1 MKKSI
6 KQIIHFIAIL
16 SVLFL
21 AACSGGG
28 SETPTEGNQSSDK
41 SGKDTLFLGLV
52 NPPILFNPIN
62 SSDVASTWL
71 EKFMFDSF
79 LEMDGPLNFVPRLA
93 DSFETSDNQ
102 TYTIKINANANWSD
116 GKPVTAEDVAFSFN
130 LVANPKVET
139 AVGGYIST
147 LDGLDS
153 SGKLP
158 EGVTEIPSVKVID
171 EKTIEFKTNKPVDP
185 NMVKEQLG
193 VKFMILPKHI
203 LKDVDPAKLSQHPF
217 FQNPTVTNGAYKF
230 VKYQKDQFV
239 ELVANDEYYLGKPET
254 KKIFVKIMPAP
265 NLVAQLQTGELD
277 MNVASGIGKVA
288 VQDYETVEGF
298 KNVRTKVE
306 PTIGF
311 QTMELNTKTLKD
323 PKVRQAIGYALD
335 RDILV
340 DKLLK
345 GYGEVVDGPYT
356 SLSPYLNK
364 DLENY
369 THDPEMAKKLLKE
382 AGWDFDKPIRLVVP
396 IGNKTREQSAPII
409 AQQLQEVGL
418 KVEVT
423 TYDFPTLLQ
432 KGKEGDFDLLLIGF
446 TLTLDPDVS
455 VLYGKGGPYNFTA
468 YENPKSE
475 ELLNAGKTEP
485 DADKRKQIY
494 DKLQEIWN
502 KDLPVLTLYSD
513 HDFSGISNDVKF
525 GEPKVFG
532 FHHNI
537 HKWGFGA
544 Q

>member
-1 MKKSI
+1 MKKSF
-6 KQIIHFIAIL
+6 KQVIHFMAIL
-16 SVLFL
+16 SLLLL
-21 AACSGGG
+21 AACSGGASQTSTDG
-28 SETPTEGNQSSDK
+28 KQSAGK
-41 SGKDTLFLGLV
+41 SKDTLFLGMV

-62 SSDVASTWL
+62 SSDVASSWV
-71 EKFMFDSF
+71 EKFMFDSL

-102 TYTIKINANANWSD
+102 TYTIKLNANANWSD
-116 GKPVTAEDVAFSFN
+116 GKPVTAEDLAFTLN

-139 AVGGYIST
+139 TVGGYIST
-147 LDGLDS
+147 LDGLDA
-153 SGKLP
+153 SGKLS
-158 EGVTEIPSVKVID
+158 EGATEIPSVKVID
-171 EKTIEFKTNKPVDP
+171 EKTLEFKTSKPVDP
-185 NMVKEQLG
+185 NMLKEQLG
-193 VKFMILPKHI
+193 VKFMVLPKHV

-217 FQNPTVTNGAYKF
+217 FQNPNVTNGAYKF

-239 ELVANDEYYLGKPET
+239 ELVANDKYYFGKPET

-277 MNVASGIGKVA
+277 MNVASGIGKIA
-288 VQDYETVEGF
+288 VQDYETVEKI

-311 QTMELNTKTLKD
+311 QTMEFNTKTIQD
-323 PKVRQAIGYALD
+323 PKVRQAIAYALD
-335 RDILV
+335 RNILV

-345 GYGEVVDGPYT
+345 GYGEVIDGPYT
-356 SLSPYLNK
+356 SLNPYLNK

-369 THDPEMAKKLLKE
+369 KHDPEKAKKLLEE
-382 AGWDFDKPIRLVVP
+382 AGWDFNKPIRLVVP
-396 IGNKTREQSAPII
+396 IGNKIREQSAPII
-409 AQQLQEVGL
+409 AQQLQQVGL

-432 KGKEGDFDLLLIGF
+432 KGKAGDFDLLLIGF

-455 VLYGKGGPYNFTA
+455 MLYGSKGPYNFSG
-468 YENPKSE
+468 YSNSKSD
-475 ELLNAGKTEP
+475 ELLSAGKTEP
-485 DADKRKQIY
+485 NADNRKQIY
-494 DKLQEIWN
+494 NELQQIWN
-502 KDLPVLTLYSD
+502 EDMPIITLYSD
-513 HDFSGISNDVKF
+513 NDFSGISKDVKY

-532 FHHNI
+532 MHHNI

>member
-1 MKKSI
+1 MKKSSF
-6 KQIIHFIAIL
+6 KQVIHFMAIL
-16 SVLFL
+16 SLLLL
-21 AACSGGG
+21 AACSGGA
-28 SETPTEGNQSSDK
+28 SQTSSDGKQSASK
-41 SGKDTLFLGLV
+41 SKDTLFLGMV

-62 SSDVASTWL
+62 SSDVASTWV
-71 EKFMFDSF
+71 EKFMFDSL

-102 TYTIKINANANWSD
+102 TYTIKLNAKANWSD
-116 GKPVTAEDVAFSFN
+116 GKPVTAEDMAFTLN

-139 AVGGYIST
+139 TVGGYIAT
-147 LDGLDS
+147 LDGLDA

-171 EKTIEFKTNKPVDP
+171 EKTLEFKTSKPVDP
-185 NMVKEQLG
+185 NMLKEQLG
-193 VKFMILPKHI
+193 VKFMVLPKHI
-203 LKDVDPAKLSQHPF
+203 LKDVDPSKLSQHPF
-217 FQNPTVTNGAYKF
+217 FQNPNVTNGAYKF

-239 ELVANDEYYLGKPET
+239 ELAANDNYYFGKPET

-277 MNVASGIGKVA
+277 MNIASGIGKIA
-288 VQDYETVEGF
+288 VQDYETVEKM

-311 QTMELNTKTLKD
+311 QTMEFNTKTIQD
-323 PKVRQAIGYALD
+323 PKVRQAIAYALD
-335 RDILV
+335 RNVLV

-356 SLSPYLNK
+356 SLNPYLNK
-364 DLENY
+364 DMENY
-369 THDPEMAKKLLKE
+369 KHDPEKAKQLLEE
-382 AGWDFDKPIRLVVP
+382 AGWDFNKPIRLVVP
-396 IGNKTREQSAPII
+396 IGNKIREQSAPII
-409 AQQLQEVGL
+409 AQQLQQVGL

-432 KGKEGDFDLLLIGF
+432 KGKAGDFDLLLIGF

-455 VLYGKGGPYNFTA
+455 MLYGAKGPYNFSG
-468 YENPKSE
+468 YNNSKSD
-475 ELLNAGKTEP
+475 ELLASGKTEP
-485 DADKRKQIY
+485 DADNRKQIY
-494 DKLQEIWN
+494 NELQAIWN
-502 KDLPVLTLYSD
+502 EDMPIITLYSD
-513 HDFSGISNDVKF
+513 SDFSGISKDVKY